1 MPSPTD
7 ALFADVRPTRVLLIS
22 PVPELD
28 PPSGDVVY
36 TNSLLAHPPAN
47 VQYETYPQ
55 AIEAGRLR
63 ELARRDDFQSAAGGT
78 NRLVALGRIGRERAI
93 NSLRRRGI
101 LFREPFRYF
110 QVERHTYDLVHCHVF
125 SAAFVDLDAPL
136 VMSSACAIE
145 DLYRGARQWPDWR
158 VGFASRADAI
168 LARGLRVQHTSHA
181 MPAASA
187 VVCFTETFRNELSRR
202 RSVDAVRLHVAPCF
216 VEPGPRLPAS
226 DPPRTIGFVA
236 SDFDAKGG
244 ATVLKAFELVRNE
257 RPDAE
262 LMVIGS
268 PPRGTR
274 AELAARGIKWYARLS
289 RSELLEEY
297 MPLFDVFAYPTEFDG
312 LPLTIL
318 EVMARGIPIATSD
331 YQAMPEIVGHGRA
344 GSVTPQRDSDAL
356 AQAILFLLDP
366 AKNAKARRQA
376 ADWFDT
382 HYTPGVA
389 VSKLGTAYDAAIRFH
404 TYETNVR

>member
-1 MPSPTD
+1 M
-7 ALFADVRPTRVLLIS
+7 RPTRVLLIS

-28 PPSGDVVY
+28 PSSGDVVY
-36 TNSLLAHPPAN
+36 TNSLLGHPPAN
-47 VQYETYPQ
+47 VQYETYPK

-63 ELARRDDFQSAAGGT
+63 ELARRDDFESAAGT
-78 NRLVALGRIGRERAI
+78 DRLFALGRIGRERLI

-110 QVERHTYDLVHCHVF
+110 KVEPHTYDLVHCHVF

-145 DLYRGARQWPDWR
+145 DLYRGARQWPEWR
-158 VGFASRADAI
+158 VGLASRADAT

-187 VVCFTETFRNELSRR
+187 VVCFTETFRDELLRR
-202 RSVDAVRLHVAPCF
+202 GSVDAVRLHVAPCF
-216 VEPGPRLPAS
+216 VDPGPRSPAR
-226 DPPRTIGFVA
+226 DRPRTIGFVA

-244 ATVLKAFELVRNE
+244 PTVLRAFELVRNE

-262 LMVIGS
+262 LIVIGS
-268 PPRGTR
+268 PPHGTR
-274 AELAARGIKWYARLS
+274 TQLEARGIKWHPRL
-289 RSELLEEY
+289 RRRELLEEY

-344 GSVTPQRDSDAL
+344 GSVTQQRDSEAL
-356 AQAILFLLDP
+356 ARALLFLLDP
-366 AKNAKARRQA
+366 VNNSKARRQA

-389 VSKLGTAYDAAIRFH
+389 VSKLARAYDAAMRFH
-404 TYETNVR
+404 TYEPTLR